1 MNFNRANTRIAAVAL
16 AVAAAF
22 GATSLSAAE
31 PNVINP
37 KFRALD
43 KNGDGFITRDEVVGT
58 RWYQGAFTQAD
69 ENGDGRLDQNEFTK
83 AEAVQ
88 DRASVSNY
96 TNDTYIKAKVKTAL
110 LRAKGLKSRDL
121 DIEVVGGE
129 VLVSG
134 FVRDENQRGIA
145 LAAASSV
152 HGVVAVKD
160 AMYVR

>member
-1 MNFNRANTRIAAVAL
+1 MKFNRASTSIAAIAV
-16 AVAAAF
+16 AVAAAL
-22 GATSLSAAE
+22 GATSVSAAE
-31 PNVINP
+31 PGVTNP
-37 KFRALD
+37 KFRSLD

-83 AEAVQ
+83 AEAIQ
-88 DRASVSNY
+88 DRASAGNY
-96 TNDTYIKAKVKTAL
+96 ANDTVIKTKVKTAL

-134 FVRDENQRGIA
+134 FVRDEAQRSIA
-145 LAAASSV
+145 LQAAGSV
-152 HGVVAVKD
+152 GGVTGVKD